1 MSDDNTDFMMVA
13 IELARSALTTPGL
26 RPFAAVIVRDGRI
39 IGRGVN
45 RVEERSDPT
54 SHGEVE
60 AIRDACARHGVDLSG
75 CDLYTTCEPCI
86 MCVASMEAAGIA
98 RIFYAASLASAGEAL
113 APIRPGF
120 VSQFE
125 TMRAHVCT
133 PLRER
138 PASVFQQHEQ
148 AAVDIL
154 RAWAAGQAGKAS

>member
-1 MSDDNTDFMMVA
+1 MSDENTDFMLVA

-26 RPFAAVIVRDGRI
+26 RPFAAVVVRDGEI

-45 RVEERSDPT
+45 RVEEKSDPT

-60 AIRDACARHGVDLSG
+60 AIRDACARHGVNLSG

-86 MCVASMEAAGIA
+86 MCVASMEAAGIS
-98 RIFYAASLASAGEAL
+98 RIFYAASLESAGEAL

-125 TMRAHVCT
+125 TMREHVCT
-133 PLRER
+133 PLHQRSQ
-138 PASVFQQHEQ
+138 SVFQQHEQ
-148 AAVDIL
+148 PAVEII
-154 RAWAAGQAGKAS
+154 RTWTTIRAGKAT